1 MWTTLKTFF
10 SRGKTP
16 KPSANVDLTA
26 VTMLQQLVKS
36 HLKGRI
42 MYPEGGLEQQSKRIV
57 NSANL
62 LGIPGDNVI
71 IVDKNIKKVL
81 ADNAL
86 GRTNP

>member
-1 MWTTLKTFF
+1 
-10 SRGKTP
+10 
-16 KPSANVDLTA
+16 
-26 VTMLQQLVKS
+26 
-36 HLKGRI
+36 